1 MISAPEPSSPLLW
14 RTVQAKMSQ
23 LDRLVTLHW
32 PEASVNETLH
42 YQQSLQLDLEPN
54 CNISWYPCDEVLCA
68 ANSDFQC
75 SSSSNTRSVVAST
88 STEWF
93 SGVTCSFIVVFGEI
107 SGNQFW
113 GPTRARAS
121 WMNVLILDVLEKYWF
136 WVGYP
141 PPQELMAKSKLTKLQ

>member
-1 MISAPEPSSPLLW
+1 
-14 RTVQAKMSQ
+14 
-23 LDRLVTLHW
+23 
-32 PEASVNETLH
+32 
-42 YQQSLQLDLEPN
+42 
-54 CNISWYPCDEVLCA
+54 
-68 ANSDFQC
+68 
-75 SSSSNTRSVVAST
+75 VVAST

-107 SGNQFW
+107 SGNHFW

-141 PPQELMAKSKLTKLQ
+141 PPQELMAKNKLTKLQ